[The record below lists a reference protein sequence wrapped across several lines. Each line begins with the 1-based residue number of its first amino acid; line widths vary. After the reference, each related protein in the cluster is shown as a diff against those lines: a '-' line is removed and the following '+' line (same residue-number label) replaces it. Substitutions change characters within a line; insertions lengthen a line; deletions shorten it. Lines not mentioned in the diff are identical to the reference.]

1 MQSSVAEWNLLAGW
15 IATLAG
21 IVSGAVMG
29 LFFLREEW
37 LGGYSSH
44 PRRLLRL
51 GHISFFGLGFTNV
64 RQCFRFRAGQWALRC
79 SDHVLNSVSGTPL
92 YQRFQKSDRL
102 LVERAWNSCTLFDI
116 NFQPDTLTVAELRS
130 GFEALARRLYHPDF
144 VRERSRRFL
153 QSFRAARMQE
163 RRAA

>member
-44 PRRLLRL
+44 RRRLLRL

-64 RQCFRFRAGQWALRC
+64 LFGLTARTLPCHSATAAVLMIVSSIAMPTCCFLTAWRKWFR
-79 SDHVLNSVSGTPL
+79 VLFPL
-92 YQRFQKSDRL
+92 PVASAAVAVMML
-102 LVERAWNSCTLFDI
+102 LMDWKA
-116 NFQPDTLTVAELRS
+116 Q
-130 GFEALARRLYHPDF
+130 
-144 VRERSRRFL
+144 
-153 QSFRAARMQE
+153 
-163 RRAA
+163 